1 MLAAGGRRLL
11 RSTYSGT
18 AAFDVLQTLH
28 LIKDDGP
35 VSSVLCDACQDPH
48 AAPVT
53 YDQGE
58 DRYGWTCY
66 DQGFVPAE
74 IDDVAAVSVSID
86 NLLRRLRSAL
96 SCTSGDAKQDNE
108 TLKRV
113 GTITIGDEAVTVHLA
128 TRSLVGEAIH
138 RVRSAFASAARSDHL
153 LLLVPGFDPASGVV
167 IPGTVIAPLE
177 DVIRLD
183 PQLGLT
189 ANQAAIARLA
199 GVNMKPGAGHPSVYG
214 EMLKM
219 LVEERDRK
227 GIAEETIG
235 REATAIQTV
244 WNDRWWGVNIPSSS
258 TVKCKKRT
266 YREGS

>member
-18 AAFDVLQTLH
+18 AAFDVLQTH
-28 LIKDDGP
+28 HVINDDGF

-53 YDQGE
+53 HDPGE

-96 SCTSGDAKQDNE
+96 SCTSGEAKQDNE
-108 TLKRV
+108 TLRRV
-113 GTITIGDEAVTVHLA
+113 GTFTIGDEAVTVHLA
-128 TRSLVGEAIH
+128 TRSLVGEAVH
-138 RVRSAFASAARSDHL
+138 CVRSAVASVARSDHL

-167 IPGTVIAPLE
+167 IPGTAIAPLE
-177 DVIRLD
+177 NVIRLD
-183 PQLGLT
+183 PQIGMT
-189 ANQAAIARLA
+189 ANQAAIARIA
-199 GVNMKPGAGHPSVYG
+199 GVNMKPGAGRPSVYAK
-214 EMLKM
+214 MLET
-219 LVEERDRK
+219 LVEERDRG
-227 GIAEETIG
+227 GIAEEMIG
-235 REATAIQTV
+235 REVTAIRMAWTG
-244 WNDRWWGVNIPSSS
+244 RWPDVKIPSSS
-258 TVKCKKRT
+258 TVKRAIRA